1 MTLEEAIKHE
11 EEVAEK
17 NEEESNNWT
26 YGASR
31 INDDESR
38 RKQYLKHAKMWHE
51 CAEKHRQI
59 AEWLRELEWRRN
71 AMVEIREAM
80 LMPASMA
87 ERITE
92 EVNTDDK

>member
-1 MTLEEAIKHE
+1 MINSLDEAIKHE

-51 CAEKHRQI
+51 CAEEHRQL
-59 AEWLRELEWRRN
+59 AEWLKELKKLREFYNEVALIH
-71 AMVEIREAM
+71 EIAGSEG
-80 LMPASMA
+80 LL
-87 ERITE
+87 
-92 EVNTDDK
+92 ND